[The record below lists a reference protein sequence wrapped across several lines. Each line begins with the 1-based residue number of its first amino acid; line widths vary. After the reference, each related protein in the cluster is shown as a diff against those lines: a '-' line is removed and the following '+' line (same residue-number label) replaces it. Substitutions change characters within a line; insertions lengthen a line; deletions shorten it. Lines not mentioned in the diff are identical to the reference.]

1 VTSTFKILPR
11 PPFSKEG
18 VKASPFEK
26 GGLRGIFSKEFLIL
40 LQRESIRE

>member
-1 VTSTFKILPR
+1 VITACKILPH
-11 PPFSKEG
+11 PPFAKEG

-26 GGLRGIFSKEFLIL
+26 GGLRGIFIKEFLIL